1 MEYSF
6 RTYCIELVDSI
17 PHIVYILLLVSLGL
31 GVVLILGMF
40 GFKRGLKYSVWLLL
54 IEYIFLLL
62 GSTIIYRK
70 VLRVNETHL
79 TPLGSYHSNS
89 SDVITILPEHI
100 MNVVVFIPVGLLI
113 GLLFKNGSLL
123 KTTLFG
129 FAFSCLIESLQF
141 LFKRGTCEI
150 DDVMNNTLGC
160 FIGAF
165 VIYIT
170 RKVITIY
177 KY

>member
-1 MEYSF
+1 MCGS
-6 RTYCIELVDSI
+6 RLSI
-17 PHIVYILLLVSLGL
+17 G
-31 GVVLILGMF
+31 GVWAK
-40 GFKRGLKYSVWLLL
+40 KREQVFNNVAAVR
-54 IEYIFLLL
+54 IFFMLL
-62 GSTIIYRK
+62 GSTVLYRESIK
-70 VLRVNETHL
+70 VSDYHFK
-79 TPLGSYHSNS
+79 PFWSYHSKS
-89 SDVITILPEHI
+89 SEVITILPEHI

-113 GLLFKNGSLL
+113 GLLLKNGSLL

-129 FAFSCLIESLQF
+129 FAFSCLIELLQF

-160 FIGAF
+160 YIGAS

>member
-6 RTYCIELVDSI
+6 RTYCVELVDSI
-17 PHIVYILLLVSLGL
+17 PHNIYVLLLVLFCSSVVILLGL
-31 GVVLILGMF
+31 F
-40 GFKRGLKYSVWLLL
+40 GLKRGIIYSLWLLL
-54 IEYIFLLL
+54 FEYLYLLL
-62 GSTIIYRK
+62 GSTIIYRN
-70 VLRVNETHL
+70 VFRVTEKHFR
-79 TPLGSYHSNS
+79 PFWSYHSNS

-113 GLLFKNGSLL
+113 GILLKNGSLL

-160 FIGAF
+160 FIGAS